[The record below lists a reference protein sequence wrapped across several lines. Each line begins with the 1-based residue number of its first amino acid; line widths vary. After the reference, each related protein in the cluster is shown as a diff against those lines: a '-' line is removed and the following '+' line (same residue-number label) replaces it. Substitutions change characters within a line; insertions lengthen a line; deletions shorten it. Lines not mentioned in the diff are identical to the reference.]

1 MEGCFSSV
9 PVVFER
15 EARVECSYSNG
26 IIANEL
32 AIRDGVRV
40 GVRILPITSV
50 R

>member
-1 MEGCFSSV
+1 MTKIISLAGKKSSGKNTS
-9 PVVFER
+9 
-15 EARVECSYSNG
+15 ANWLLG
-26 IIANEL
+26 ITMIEL